1 LAQVTHPDRQN
12 GDQQEQQQEQ
22 REQEQQG
29 QQEQQLNQWS
39 GVSENSTIYSHVARP
54 EIAGEVHRSPSV
66 SCRRSDAG
74 PLTAAVRRI
83 ERMLAISWPK

>member
-1 LAQVTHPDRQN
+1 MHPDRQN

-29 QQEQQLNQWS
+29 QQLNQWS
-39 GVSENSTIYSHVARP
+39 GFSENSTIYSHVARP

-74 PLTAAVRRI
+74 APTAAVRRI